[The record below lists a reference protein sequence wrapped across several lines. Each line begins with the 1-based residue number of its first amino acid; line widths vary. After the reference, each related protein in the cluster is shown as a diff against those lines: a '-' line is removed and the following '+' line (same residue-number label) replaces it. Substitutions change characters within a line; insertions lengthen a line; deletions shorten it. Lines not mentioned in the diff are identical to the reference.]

1 MIRKLESLWYHIS
14 HQNYWMDTRPGENT
28 FKMVMEHNF
37 ELKSVAY
44 QLSFNSKGKIKTF
57 SDEEESIFSITET
70 ISISRHE
77 RNAIL

>member
-1 MIRKLESLWYHIS
+1 
-14 HQNYWMDTRPGENT
+14 
-28 FKMVMEHNF
+28 MEHNF

-44 QLSFNSKGKIKTF
+44 QLSFNSEGKIKTF

>member
-1 MIRKLESLWYHIS
+1 
-14 HQNYWMDTRPGENT
+14 MDTRPGKNT

-44 QLSFNSKGKIKTF
+44 QLSFNSDGKIKTF
-57 SDEEESIFSITET
+57 SDEKESIFSITET

-77 RNAIL
+77 RYAIL